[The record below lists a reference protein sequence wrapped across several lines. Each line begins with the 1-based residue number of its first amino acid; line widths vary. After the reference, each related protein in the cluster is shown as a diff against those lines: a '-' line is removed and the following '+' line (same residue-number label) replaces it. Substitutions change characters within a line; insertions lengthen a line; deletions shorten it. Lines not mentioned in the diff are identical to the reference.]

1 MPDSQLPSHIDLRV
15 NEATS
20 IVLPGSGVSGYAWQ
34 LHSDGDPAVA
44 ETAVRR
50 EQPPSSPTAVGR
62 ATPEILAI
70 RAIAPG
76 NLTLTLALRRPWE
89 RDAAPA
95 QSHTITVTI
104 S

>member
-15 NEATS
+15 KEETS
-20 IVLPGSGVSGYAWQ
+20 IVLPGTGVSGYVWQ
-34 LHSDGDPAVA
+34 LQNDGDATTA
-44 ETAVRR
+44 EAAVRR
-50 EQPPSSPTAVGR
+50 EQPSSPLTPIGR

-70 RAIAPG
+70 RALAPG
-76 NLTLTLALRRPWE
+76 NLTLTLSQRRPWE
-89 RDAAPA
+89 RDVAPI